1 MGRTDE
7 EHQSQSNA
15 DLNPTDEKPPREVSG
30 FVWFVAVAAT
40 LSSVFLYALD
50 NTIVADITPTI
61 VNTFEN
67 VDNLPWLSVGFLLGG
82 ESAVLPFGKLYGLF
96 DCKWVYITS
105 AILFNVGSAIC
116 GAAPNLEALIVGRVI
131 AGVGGNGMYIGVIN
145 ILSVFTSDRER
156 PTYLGL
162 NGVVW
167 GVGTILGPV
176 IGGAFAESSA
186 TWRWAFYI
194 NLCVA
199 ALCAPVYLFWLPSY
213 KPRKNEKTSKLTKE
227 FDYLGTVLIIGALIS
242 LIMGIN
248 FGGALYE
255 WNSGQIIALLVV
267 SGVLF
272 ITFGFQQAYSVL
284 TTPTTRLFGCHLLRH
299 WNAVLLFI
307 CAAAS
312 NCACFVPIYYIPLYF
327 QFTRGDGAIQA
338 AVRLLPYIVILSVA
352 ILANGHLMGRF
363 SYFQPWYIAGGVF
376 SLIGGVLL
384 SRTKVH
390 TSTSEIYGYEFL
402 TGLGTGACAQAAYA
416 VIQAVL
422 PNDDPAYSISFMML
436 AQTGGIA
443 LGLSLSGAVFINTAV
458 QGLMEALPDVPRE
471 RLQLAVAGTSGTFF
485 ESLGEEQQEAA
496 LEVIVGAL
504 SKTFI
509 FVYVGAAVTLVC
521 SLLFTKRKLYGTK
534 GAIVG

>member
-15 DLNPTDEKPPREVSG
+15 DLNPSDDKPPREIHG
-30 FVWFVAVAAT
+30 FVWFIAVAAT

-67 VDNLPWLSVGFLLGG
+67 VDNLPWLAVGFLLGG

-145 ILSVFTSDRER
+145 ILSVTTTDRER

-213 KPRKNEKTSKLTKE
+213 KPRKEEKTSKLAKE

-255 WNSGQIIALLVV
+255 WNSGQIIALLTIA
-267 SGVLF
+267 GVLF
-272 ITFGFQQAYSVL
+272 ITFGFQQAYTVF
-284 TTPTTRLFGCHLLRH
+284 TTTTTRLFGCHLMRH

-384 SRTKVH
+384 SRIQVH

-416 VIQAVL
+416 VIQAVR

-458 QGLMEALPDVPRE
+458 QGLMTALPDVPRE
-471 RLQLAVAGTSGTFF
+471 QLQLAVAGTSGSFF

-521 SLLFTKRKLYGTK
+521 SLLFTKRKLYGNTA
-534 GAIVG
+534 AIVG